1 MSLYEAEVSYNRKIY
16 SLRVLIMSEV
26 SLTVYSC
33 TVQYMHT
40 TRRQLEYLHESIFN
54 SGSLYATPSGRID
67 DPVVSGPTHEN
78 L

>member
-1 MSLYEAEVSYNRKIY
+1 
-16 SLRVLIMSEV
+16 MSEV

-33 TVQYMHT
+33 TVQYMRT
-40 TRRQLEYLHESIFN
+40 TRRQLEYLHESILN

-67 DPVVSGPTHEN
+67 DPVVFGPTHED